1 MHDVG
6 DLTATPHAGLT
17 PTRSPRSD
25 QGFSREQ
32 RIVRNSDYQRVFSGG
47 HRRAGRYQVLWTD
60 SGSVPSPRVGV
71 IASKRTFRRAV
82 DRARAKRLL
91 REAFRLNRER
101 FAFHTD
107 CVLVARRSILK
118 AGRQAVERD
127 LLDLARR
134 CNVMRRPEEGAQG

>member
-6 DLTATPHAGLT
+6 DATETPHADLT
-17 PTRSPRSD
+17 PTRPPGSD
-25 QGFSREQ
+25 QGFSRQQ

-47 HRRAGRYQVLWTD
+47 HRRAGRFQVLWTD
-60 SGSVPSPRVGV
+60 SGSVSTPRVGV

-101 FAFHTD
+101 FELHTD
-107 CVLVARRSILK
+107 CVLVARRAILK

-134 CNVMRRPEEGAQG
+134 CGVMRRSEKRA